1 MNTIAILCG
10 YIMVIVFALY
20 TFFCFRVLT
29 AKSEERKNRIFMSQ
43 RLCIFIIMSIAHVIL
58 YMKDSDFTVIIM
70 YVAQIALYFL
80 VILIYQMFYKGLSKL
95 ILNNMT
101 MLLMTG
107 IFMLERINMEFAIKQ
122 LVIAAAGLVLCI
134 FIPVIIK
141 KFKYFDRFGWM
152 YGMVGLILI
161 AVVFLFAEEIKGAKN
176 WIVISGIAFQPSE
189 FVKIIYVFFIAA
201 LLSKKTGFKHVVLVS
216 VLAAMHVLVLIIEK
230 DLGGALIFFV
240 TYLFVLV
247 AATGNYLYL
256 AAGVLSVGGAGYAA
270 FRLFSHVR
278 TRFMAWQ
285 DPWSIIDSGG
295 YQVTQ
300 SLFAIA
306 SGGLFGLGLCN
317 GMPKIIPVVESD
329 FIFSA
334 ICEELGG
341 IYAFFILL
349 VYLSCFIMF
358 VNISMKI
365 DNRFFKFTS
374 LGLGVMFIF
383 QVFLA
388 VGGVIKFIPSTGVTL
403 PLISYGGS
411 SVLSVIIM
419 FSIIQGMYVL
429 NKSEKEITDGE
440 EDGRE
445 EKE

>member
-1 MNTIAILCG
+1 MNTIAILFG

-20 TFFCFRVLT
+20 TFFCFTVLIGNN
-29 AKSEERKNRIFMSQ
+29 EERKNRIFGRQ
-43 RLCIFIIMSIAHVIL
+43 RLCIFLIMSIAHIL
-58 YMKDSDFTVIIM
+58 LYIKTYDFTVIIM
-70 YVAQIALYFL
+70 YVLQIALYFF
-80 VILIYQMFYKGLSKL
+80 VILIYQIFYKKLSKL
-95 ILNNMT
+95 VLNNMI
-101 MLLMTG
+101 MLLATG
-107 IFMLERINMEFAIKQ
+107 LFMLERINMEAAIKQ
-122 LVIAAAGLVLCI
+122 LAIAAAGLVVCI
-134 FIPVIIK
+134 FIPVIIN
-141 KFKYFDRFGWM
+141 KFKYFDRFGWI
-152 YGMVGLILI
+152 YGFVGLILI
-161 AVVFLFAEEIKGAKN
+161 AVVYLFAEEIGGAKN
-176 WIVISGIAFQPSE
+176 WIVIKNVAFQPSE
-189 FVKIIYVFFIAA
+189 FVKILYVFFVAA
-201 LLSKKTGFKHVVLVS
+201 LMCRVTKFRHIIVVS
-216 VLAAMHVLVLIIEK
+216 ALAAAHVLVLIIEK

-247 AATGNYLYL
+247 VATGNYLYL
-256 AAGVLSVGGAGYAA
+256 AAGLLSVGGAGYLA
-270 FRLFSHVR
+270 FQLFSHVR

-285 DPWSIIDSGG
+285 DPWSIIDAGG

-306 SGGLFGLGLCN
+306 TGGLFGLGFGN
-317 GMPKIIPVVESD
+317 GKVNIIPVVESD

-341 IYAFFILL
+341 VYGLFILL

-365 DNRFFKFTS
+365 SNTFFKYTS

-429 NKSEKEITDGE
+429 NKSENEILDGE
-440 EDGRE
+440 EDGE
-445 EKE
+445 ER

>member
-1 MNTIAILCG
+1 MNTIAILSG

-20 TFFCFRVLT
+20 TFFCFTVLIRNN
-29 AKSEERKNRIFMSQ
+29 EERKNRIFNRQ
-43 RLCIFIIMSIAHVIL
+43 RLCIFIIMSIAHIL
-58 YMKDSDFTVIIM
+58 LYIKTYDFTVIIM
-70 YVAQIALYFL
+70 YVLQIALYFF
-80 VILIYQMFYKGLSKL
+80 VILIYQIFYKKLSKL
-95 ILNNMT
+95 VLNNMI
-101 MLLMTG
+101 MLLATG
-107 IFMLERINMEFAIKQ
+107 LFMLERINMEAAIKQ
-122 LVIAAAGLVLCI
+122 LAIAAAGLVVCI
-134 FIPVIIK
+134 FIPVIIN
-141 KFKYFDRFGWM
+141 KFKYFDRFGWI
-152 YGMVGLILI
+152 YGFVGLILI
-161 AVVFLFAEEIKGAKN
+161 AVVYLFAEEIGGAKN
-176 WIVISGIAFQPSE
+176 WIVIKNVAFQPSE
-189 FVKIIYVFFIAA
+189 FVKILYVFFVAA
-201 LLSKKTGFKHVVLVS
+201 LMCRVTKFRHIVAVS
-216 VLAAMHVLVLIIEK
+216 ALAAAHVLVLIIEK

-247 AATGNYLYL
+247 VATGNYLYL
-256 AAGVLSVGGAGYAA
+256 VAGFLSVGGAGYLA
-270 FRLFSHVR
+270 FQLFSHVR
-278 TRFMAWQ
+278 TRFMAWY
-285 DPWSIIDSGG
+285 DPWSIIDAGG

-306 SGGLFGLGLCN
+306 TGGLFGLGFGN
-317 GMPKIIPVVESD
+317 GKVNIIPVVESD

-341 IYAFFILL
+341 VYGFLILL

-365 DNRFFKFTS
+365 SNVFFKYAS

-429 NKSEKEITDGE
+429 NKSEKEVSDGE
-440 EDGRE
+440 EDGE
-445 EKE
+445 ERQ